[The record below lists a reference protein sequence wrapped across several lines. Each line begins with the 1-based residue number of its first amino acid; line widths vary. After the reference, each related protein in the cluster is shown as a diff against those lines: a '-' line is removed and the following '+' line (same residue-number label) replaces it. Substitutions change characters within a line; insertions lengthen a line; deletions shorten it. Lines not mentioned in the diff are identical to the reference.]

1 MLLLVRKSGK
11 SGGLRRTRGFLK
23 CSHIVIVVTVV
34 VAGSV
39 VMWLVLSLRTCGEV
53 FRILYDVGCVLRS
66 FRVVA
71 SSRGEAVCR
80 LE

>member
-1 MLLLVRKSGK
+1 MGYEIDCI
-11 SGGLRRTRGFLK
+11 K
-23 CSHIVIVVTVV
+23 CSHIVIFVTVV

-39 VMWLVLSLRTCGEV
+39 VMWLVLGLRTCGTV
-53 FRILYDVGCVLRS
+53 FRIWYDVGCVLRS

-71 SSRGEAVCR
+71 SSSGEAVCR